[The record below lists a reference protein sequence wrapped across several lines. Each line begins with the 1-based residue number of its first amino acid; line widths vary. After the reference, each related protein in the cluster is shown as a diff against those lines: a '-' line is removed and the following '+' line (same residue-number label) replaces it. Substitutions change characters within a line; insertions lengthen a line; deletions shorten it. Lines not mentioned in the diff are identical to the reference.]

1 MHSVTQYAN
10 DIVAG
15 KIKAGRAA
23 ILTCER
29 HLNDLKRAEARNVL
43 AGGFPY
49 IFDEKKADRI
59 LKFAGKLLIAEGTG
73 KPKNLKLSAFQRFI
87 LGSLFGW
94 VHRETGYRRFR
105 QSYVQVSRQQGK
117 SVLNGLLGV
126 YSSNFAGYK
135 YAQINIAATKLKQS
149 KIVYNEMVKFIEA
162 DPELAETFKIQDYKS
177 TIQALL
183 TKSTVTALSR
193 DDKLDG
199 FRSYLGILDEYHQHA
214 TDEIYLAL
222 LYGQRTLPECLL
234 SIITTAGED
243 FTAPCYSFYEYCLR
257 VLEQPET
264 NEQLF
269 IYIAQMDPEDDIW
282 DPDNW
287 IKCMPLIDDI
297 PGMKENI
304 IPDAHKARSVGGK
317 ELSTFLTKVFNIW
330 CVAGD
335 TQFVNPA
342 KWKLAACNL
351 TLEDMRG
358 RECYV
363 GIDLSGGGVGD
374 LCSVGLEFPMD
385 TPGHFFLE
393 SQSFMAKEHLSA
405 KMQGDDVPYNKWSN
419 DGLITLTAGYKT
431 DFEAILQYL
440 RDVKAKY
447 NIRFRMICYDA
458 HNINRILNELDLF
471 GCDVVEVVQSA
482 KSLNEAVCD
491 FKLSIEEGTMHYNK
505 KNELLTWSALSS
517 KLEFNSFGECKLE
530 KRKSTKRIDPV
541 DAIIDAHK
549 HALLMKEEW
558 IMSGDEI
565 DDMYADYV

>member
-1 MHSVTQYAN
+1 MT
-10 DIVAG
+10 G
-15 KIKAGRAA
+15 KIKAGRSV

-29 HLNDLKRAEARNVL
+29 HLNDLKRAEAYNVL
-43 AGGFPY
+43 ATNSFPY

-73 KPKNLKLSAFQRFI
+73 KPKNLKLSAFQKFI

-126 YSSNFAGYK
+126 YSSNFAGYR

-162 DPELAETFKIQDYKS
+162 DPELSETFKIQDYKS

-199 FRSYLGILDEYHQHA
+199 FRSFLGILDEYHQHA

-243 FTAPCYSFYEYCLR
+243 FTAPCYSFYEYCLK
-257 VLEQPET
+257 VLEQPES

-269 IYIAQMDPEDDIW
+269 IYIAQMDPDDDIW
-282 DPDNW
+282 NPDNW

-304 IPDAHKARSVGGK
+304 IPDAHKARAVGGK

-342 KWKLAACNL
+342 KWKKAASNMS
-351 TLEDMRG
+351 LEDMRG

-374 LCSVGLEFPMD
+374 LCSVGLEFPLD
-385 TPGHFFLE
+385 KPGHFFLE
-393 SQSFMAKEHLSA
+393 SQSFMAKEHLAA
-405 KMQGDDVPYNKWSN
+405 KMQGDDVPYNKWAN

-447 NIRFRMICYDA
+447 DIRFRMICYDA

-471 GCDVVEVVQSA
+471 GCDVVEVTQSA

-491 FKLSIEEGTMHYNK
+491 FKLSVEEGTMHYNK

-549 HALLMKEEW
+549 HALLLKENWVMTGE
-558 IMSGDEI
+558 EI
-565 DDMYADYV
+565 DEMYADYV